1 MFAATEAAVAE
12 QPLPAAPDDTIYH
25 DTADEPGDDDDRI
38 GFPISAQQLAEALDE
53 EIAGYLTALY

>member
-1 MFAATEAAVAE
+1 MFAATEAAVA
-12 QPLPAAPDDTIYH
+12 QHPLPAAPGGTIYH
-25 DTADEPGDDDDRI
+25 DTDDEPDDDDRI